1 MSNRTSLTF
10 RKNAARALEDSPLR
24 AAMHNATATI
34 GSRREEAMGQVDFAA
49 LREQASDIRME
60 VLDNLQT
67 YLDRFTVNAE
77 KAGAVVHHA
86 ATGDEAR
93 DVVSKILKD
102 KNVKLV
108 AKSKSMITEEI
119 KLNERLEEEGLE
131 VIETDLG
138 EYIIQIAGEAP
149 SHLLAP
155 AIHKSRQQIG
165 RLFTDKLGCEYTED
179 PQVLTKI
186 ARRVLREKF
195 IQADAGISGAN
206 FALAESGSLVIL
218 TNEGNGRMVTSLP
231 PLHIAVLSIEKMLPS
246 IRDLSCFLRLLPRSA
261 TGQNITSYVSIIS
274 GTRKADES
282 TGARELHIVLLDGG
296 RSDIVKGEFR
306 EMLKCIRCSA
316 CMNVC
321 PVYRTIGGHAYGWT
335 YPGPMGIILT
345 ELLTGLEKS
354 HPLSDASTLCGACN
368 EVCPVKIPLMELILK
383 LRVNKVAAGL
393 SPSSMTWGMRLFA
406 AAARSPSL
414 FSTAQR
420 LAHGFWPLI
429 RRMGGDDV
437 AGRMPKPTGNPLRR
451 RMK

>member
-1 MSNRTSLTF
+1 
-10 RKNAARALEDSPLR
+10 
-24 AAMHNATATI
+24 
-34 GSRREEAMGQVDFAA
+34 
-49 LREQASDIRME
+49 
-60 VLDNLQT
+60 
-67 YLDRFTVNAE
+67 
-77 KAGAVVHHA
+77 
-86 ATGDEAR
+86 
-93 DVVSKILKD
+93 
-102 KNVKLV
+102 
-108 AKSKSMITEEI
+108 MISEEI
-119 KLNERLEEEGLE
+119 KLNERLEEDGLE

-186 ARRVLREKF
+186 ARKVLREKF

-206 FALAESGSLVIL
+206 FALAESGSIVIF

-246 IRDLSCFLRLLPRSA
+246 IRDLPTFLRLLPRSA
-261 TGQNITSYVSIIS
+261 TGQTITSYVSIIS
-274 GTRKADES
+274 GTRKTDES
-282 TGARELHIVLLDGG
+282 TGAKELHIVLLDGG
-296 RSDIVKGEFR
+296 RSDIAKGEFK

-368 EVCPVKIPLMELILK
+368 EVCPVKIPLMELILR
-383 LRVNKVAAGL
+383 LRVKKVAAGL
-393 SPSSMTWGMRLFA
+393 SPPSMTWGMRLFA
-406 AAARSPSL
+406 AAARSPAL
-414 FSTAQR
+414 FSTAER
-420 LAHGFWPLI
+420 LAHVLWPMF

-437 AGRMPKPTGNPLRR
+437 AGRMPKPSGNPLHR
-451 RMK
+451 RMR